1 MRGDGLEEIYRRFSG
16 EVYLYALALCK
27 NPAVAEDLTSET
39 FYRALL
45 SLNIDGTGLRY
56 WLFHVC
62 KNLFIDWYRKNR
74 RRESPFAEEMHFDGD
89 DPLDTLLKEESRR
102 ELYRGLLK
110 LSETDREMLVMYYFL
125 NCNISQIA
133 SQLGRTA
140 GAVKTGLSRARV
152 RLKKQLEERL

>member
-16 EVYLYALALCK
+16 EVYLYALVLCK
-27 NPAVAEDLTSET
+27 NPVVAEDLTSET
-39 FYRALL
+39 FFRALL
-45 SLNIDGTGLRY
+45 SLDADSAGLRY
-56 WLFHVC
+56 WLLRVC

-74 RRESPFAEEMHFDGD
+74 RRETLFTEEMRFGGD
-89 DPLDTLLKEESRR
+89 HPLDAVLKEESRK
-102 ELYRGLLK
+102 ELYRALLK
-110 LSETDREMLVMYYFL
+110 LSETDREMLVLYYFL

-152 RLKKQLEERL
+152 RLKKQLEERP